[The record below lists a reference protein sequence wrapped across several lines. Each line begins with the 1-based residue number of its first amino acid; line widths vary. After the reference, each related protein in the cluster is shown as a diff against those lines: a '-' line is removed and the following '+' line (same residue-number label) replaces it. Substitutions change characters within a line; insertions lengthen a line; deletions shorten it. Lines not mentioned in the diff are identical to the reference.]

1 MKVRKRGYAIFLVL
15 TILFTLCAI
24 WTLIPA
30 ESASR
35 ACDLGYKARC
45 TFTPY
50 STLICLVLAALTC
63 KLRKRFFTTQET
75 PA

>member
-1 MKVRKRGYAIFLVL
+1 MKVRKRGYAVFLVL

-30 ESASR
+30 ESASGV
-35 ACDLGYKARC
+35 CGLGYKAHC

-50 STLICLVLAALTC
+50 STLICLALAALTC
-63 KLRKRFFTTQET
+63 KLRKRFFTTQE
-75 PA
+75 